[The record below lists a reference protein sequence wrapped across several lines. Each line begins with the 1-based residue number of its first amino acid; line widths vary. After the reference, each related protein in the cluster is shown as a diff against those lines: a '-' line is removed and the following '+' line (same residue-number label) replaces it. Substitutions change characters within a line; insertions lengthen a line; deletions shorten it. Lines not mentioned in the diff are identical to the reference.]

1 MTEIQN
7 LNKHAIICMIIFLL
21 MVLFFLQSRVFS
33 QLFQTILGRAFLVIL
48 IIYITYCNQIGGVLF
63 VLFLMI
69 MHTNDSTV
77 EGLSL
82 RNNLISEWSE
92 KLKEE
97 ERNQAAVD
105 AMASVN
111 GSSDPHKIFLKSA
124 ATIAQDYN
132 NENPNSPFFSIM
144 PAKVTL
150 VSAVRAAKAAN
161 SPTAVAT
168 AQLNYLE
175 SLATIAEKIANSK
188 PFSKESVAFKKA
200 KQAETE
206 ASIKAEPRPMA
217 SSVTPILTTT
227 SLAPTSTTNAATV
240 TTTAPVTTTTT
251 TTTVSP
257 EQRLKDA
264 IANPNSPDGIYLR
277 EHIKTYPNSPE
288 ARAYV
293 EAYPE
298 SPEALALKANKVTLS
313 DQDKIKIDKAVAD
326 TIAMAK
332 NSKMPQFIYQ
342 SKSAEIAQ
350 QYLDKNPDDLYGI
363 IDTKIQLSK
372 SVDAANTPG
381 ATNPEGQIKLAQAIY
396 LETVTRTVRDI
407 ARNLGPSSPE
417 AIALKKAEDERDGI
431 NTSVVPEPI
440 ATSSIQQTQVQ
451 TDAQAREDAKNL
463 IKTLTPSPTQSDTS
477 ILTQIKKTFTC
488 TENFKALEGFD
499 LLGFEDNMKRGKQS
513 NSIQVGNSYHQN
525 SEDVMPYEK
534 SFFSPF
540 HF

>member
-21 MVLFFLQSRVFS
+21 MVLFFLQLRVFS

-82 RNNLISEWSE
+82 RNNVISNLSE

-132 NENPNSPFFSIM
+132 NENPNPPFFSIM
-144 PAKVTL
+144 PAKIKL
-150 VSAVRAAKAAN
+150 LEEVRAAKAAN
-161 SPTAVAT
+161 SPSALAT

-217 SSVTPILTTT
+217 SSVREST
-227 SLAPTSTTNAATV
+227 SPSSFAPTSTVNA
-240 TTTAPVTTTTT
+240 APVTVNAAPAPATPSQEVLEKAGTDAIDSIEEGQGNKKSYQTINARNAQDYVKQNPNSGFDVTTEQIKL
-251 TTTVSP
+251 VSAVNAAKSP
-257 EQRLKDA
+257 DEVKQAQLNYVETLSKIGDNIAAKIGTSAYIQWQQQQPRNIQAMQQMQQQEQQQQQQQQSPGEAKRLQDA
-264 IANPNSPDGIYLR
+264 IANPNSPDGILLKNY
-277 EHIKTYPNSPE
+277 IKENPNTPE
-288 ARAYV
+288 ARAYAA
-293 EAYPE
+293 AYPE
-298 SPEALALKANKVTLS
+298 SPEALA
-313 DQDKIKIDKAVAD
+313 I
-326 TIAMAK
+326 
-332 NSKMPQFIYQ
+332 
-342 SKSAEIAQ
+342 
-350 QYLDKNPDDLYGI
+350 
-363 IDTKIQLSK
+363 
-372 SVDAANTPG
+372 SVNTP
-381 ATNPEGQIKLAQAIY
+381 TPTPLQ
-396 LETVTRTVRDI
+396 
-407 ARNLGPSSPE
+407 
-417 AIALKKAEDERDGI
+417 
-431 NTSVVPEPI
+431 VVPEPT
-440 ATSSIQQTQVQ
+440 ATSSVTQV
-451 TDAQAREDAKNL
+451 QAREDAKNL
-463 IKTLTPSPTQSDTS
+463 IKTLTPTPTQSDTS

-488 TENFKALEGFD
+488 TENFKPLEGFD
-499 LLGFEDNMKRGKQS
+499 LLGLEDNMKRGKQS